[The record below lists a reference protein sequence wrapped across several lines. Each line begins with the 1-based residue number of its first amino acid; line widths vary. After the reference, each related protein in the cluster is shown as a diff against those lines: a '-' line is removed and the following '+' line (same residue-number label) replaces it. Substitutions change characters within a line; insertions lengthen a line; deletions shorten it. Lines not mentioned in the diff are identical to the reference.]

1 LVPLQDNRTF
11 YDFLTVSQAFAGM
24 LFQHREVFSQVCF
37 ETGGW
42 DSNFPDS
49 MLEILRAVMANY
61 GDAQRLIGGE
71 ADQVPRTSVV
81 AETKKQS

>member
-1 LVPLQDNRTF
+1 
-11 YDFLTVSQAFAGM
+11 M
-24 LFQHREVFSQVCF
+24 LFQHREVFGQVCF

-49 MLEILRAVMANY
+49 MLEILRAVVTNC
-61 GDAQRLIGGE
+61 GETQRLIGGE
-71 ADQVPRTSVV
+71 ADQAPRTSVV